1 MNILARSV
9 YLGPNLYAL
18 FPVIRLTVDLGPLED
33 WPSARL
39 GEDAFVAPL
48 LERLPGL
55 HEHGCSYG
63 EPGGFVRR
71 LREGEGTWLGHV
83 LEHVAIELQNVA
95 GADVTFGKTRGTG
108 VPGQYDVIYEY
119 EQDEIGLQAAELG
132 RRLLADLLPESLRP
146 AALPAGPF
154 DFEAERDAFI
164 RFAQNRAL
172 GPSTAALVRA
182 AEARDIPWLRLNRF
196 SLIQLGHGK
205 YGKRIQATVTSETRH
220 IAVEMASDKEETN
233 RLLADLGLPVPRQM
247 LVYDPDEAVLA
258 AGRIGYPVVVK
269 PLNANH
275 GRGCRSTWPGP
286 TRSPRRLSTPAST
299 AGRSSSR
306 ASSRASTTACSSS
319 TVISSPRPSA
329 CPATSSA
336 TACTRWPSW
345 STSST
350 WTRGAGSGTRRC

>member
-275 GRGCRSTWPGP
+275 GRGVSINLAGPDEVATAFEHARQHGRTVIVESFITGLDHRLLVVDGHLVAASKRVPGHVVGDGVH
-286 TRSPRRLSTPAST
+286 TVAELVDLVNLDPRR
-299 AGRSSSR
+299 
-306 ASSRASTTACSSS
+306 
-319 TVISSPRPSA
+319 
-329 CPATSSA
+329 
-336 TACTRWPSW
+336 
-345 STSST
+345 
-350 WTRGAGSGTRRC
+350 GSGTRRC